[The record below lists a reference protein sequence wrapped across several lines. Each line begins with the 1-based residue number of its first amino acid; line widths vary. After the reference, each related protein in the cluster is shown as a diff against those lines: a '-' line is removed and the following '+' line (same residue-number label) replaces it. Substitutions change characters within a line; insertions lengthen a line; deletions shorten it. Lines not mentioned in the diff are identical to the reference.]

1 MSANSDIIYIGILQV
16 YLSNALSFVCGCKMM
31 YTSIAQMTISK
42 TMGMHDNT
50 DTARVHTPTRI
61 TRENQSGVGTCLRF
75 QCGSNPLGSS

>member
-1 MSANSDIIYIGILQV
+1 MSAYSDIIYIGILQV
-16 YLSNALSFVCGCKMM
+16 YLPNALSFACGYKMM
-31 YTSIAQMTISK
+31 YIAQITISK